1 MENASKA
8 LLIAGEL
15 LIGIIVLSIFT
26 YLFQKTYNFAEE
38 YQDKIGEQKIIVFNT
53 QYSKY
58 ATSTGDEPTYIYAE
72 DVVTLTEKVLNWN
85 KITAIESQKIE
96 LYILDKNGGNIYST
110 QTAIPEF
117 NRADFLDE
125 YKLRGDPTQAL
136 IKEYKFSCKVELSN
150 TSGRVNRIIIQIQG
164 ERDN

>member
-8 LLIAGEL
+8 LLMAGEL
-15 LIGIIVLSIFT
+15 LIGIIVLSLLAYT
-26 YLFQKTYNFAEE
+26 FQRVYTFAEA
-38 YQDKIGEQKIIVFNT
+38 YQEKTEQQKIIVFNA
-53 QYSKY
+53 QYTKY
-58 ATSTGDEPTYIYAE
+58 ATATGYEPTYIYAE
-72 DVVTLTEKVLNWN
+72 DVVTLTEQVLNWN
-85 KITAIESQKIE
+85 KRTDIESQKIE